1 MANYAVKTRWTSHKR
16 AVEEGAMALFG
27 EKYGDE
33 VRVVSFGED
42 EDGRSLSMELCGG
55 THVDSTAEIGGF
67 RVVSEGSVAAGV
79 RRIEAVTGRGA
90 ETWTEQRL
98 RTLER
103 VAGVLHTKPDEVESA
118 ARALQEQNQ
127 QLQRDLAQLRHK
139 LAQQN
144 TGALLDQAVQVN
156 GIKVLAGPVEAADAD
171 SMRQMT
177 DWLRDRL
184 GSSVVVVG
192 AVVNEKPQLVAAVTP
207 DLVKRGVHAGNLV
220 RDAAKLMGGGGG
232 GRPDMAQAGGKD
244 ASKLAEALATVPAWV
259 EKSLES

>member
-1 MANYAVKTRWTSHKR
+1 YKR

-33 VRVVSFGED
+33 VRVVSFGEGED
-42 EDGRSLSMELCGG
+42 EEGHSLSMELCGG

-79 RRIEAVTGRGA
+79 RRIEVVTGRGA
-90 ETWTEQRL
+90 EALTEQRL
-98 RTLER
+98 RTLEH
-103 VAGVLHTKPDEVESA
+103 VADTLHTKPDDVESA
-118 ARALQEQNQ
+118 ALALQEQNQ
-127 QLQRDLAQLRHK
+127 KLLRELAQLRQK

-156 GIKVLAGPVEAADAD
+156 GIRVLAVPVEVADAD
-171 SMRQMT
+171 GLRQMT

-192 AVVNEKPQLVAAVTP
+192 AVLNEKPQLVAAVTP

-220 RDAAKLMGGGGG
+220 RDAAKIMGGGGG

-244 ASKLAEALATVPAWV
+244 ASKLAEALAGVPAWV
-259 EKSLES
+259 EKSLEN